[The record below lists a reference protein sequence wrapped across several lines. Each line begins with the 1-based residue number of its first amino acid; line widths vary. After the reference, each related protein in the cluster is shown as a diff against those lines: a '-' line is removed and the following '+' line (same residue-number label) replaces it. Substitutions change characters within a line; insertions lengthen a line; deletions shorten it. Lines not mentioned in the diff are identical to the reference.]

1 MSNNY
6 EIFIDPS
13 VGNQRNM
20 MKGNLFQVNKN
31 DLGRGDVLLRLNSLK
46 LYKQATKAV
55 KDGKGFRFPACSYE
69 VITSGGNIFNK
80 IGRQIKKEG
89 RRQVKVGMKKVKN
102 SGIID
107 DIEDKVKGE
116 MRNIMKKTGPAV
128 DKLLM
133 ESIEN
138 ISEMVDQALD
148 AEMEGGRIRW
158 KKLGKRIKSNIKS
171 GLKTANKIDNVV
183 KKVTKAVP
191 VPVKRMMAKTA
202 ISLAGRVAD
211 TYAPGSGELVEA
223 GIRRGAKQINGR
235 GFRVSGAGFRVS
247 GAGFSPN

>member
-148 AEMEGGRIRW
+148 SEMEGGRIRW
-158 KKLGKRIKSNIKS
+158 KKLGKRLKSKINS
-171 GLKTANKIDNVV
+171 GLNKTDMAI
-183 KKVTKAVP
+183 KKTVRATP
-191 VPVKRMMAKTA
+191 VPVKRALAKTA
-202 ISLAGRVAD
+202 ISLAGKVAD
-211 TYAPGSGELVEA
+211 AYVPGSGQVVET
-223 GIRRGAKQINGR
+223 GIRATARKINGR
-235 GFRVSGAGFRVS
+235 GFRVSGS
-247 GAGFSPN
+247 GFSPT